1 LIVPLGIATS
11 KYKGNIMSWIEVA
24 VLVIL
29 VLLACLLVVG
39 IVVSIEP
46 VVGTVVNK
54 IYVAEHEDSDTTYIR
69 VGDIDIPIVNY
80 YMVPDKWYL
89 TIQTKSG
96 RHHDIEVNQDRY
108 NKTKVGDLYGYEQ
121 NE

>member
-1 LIVPLGIATS
+1 
-11 KYKGNIMSWIEVA
+11 MSWIEAA

-29 VLLACLLVVG
+29 VLLAFLLVVG
-39 IVVSIEP
+39 IIASTEP
-46 VVGTVVNK
+46 IVGEVVNK

-69 VGDIDIPIVNY
+69 VGDIDIPITTY
-80 YMVPDKWYL
+80 YTVPDRWYL

-96 RHHDIEVNQDRY
+96 RHHDVEVNQDRY